1 MWKAWQEGLANEDSS
16 KLAGLLTDDFV
27 FITRLNTRTRQLTL
41 DWTAAGGTPSVI
53 DDLKV
58 LYENDEVAMVQHS
71 ANNGKGDSTAMALYT
86 KKDGKF
92 SQAEVL
98 RAAHQN
104 VAQINLVCKL
114 VCVLQIGKEIG
125 SQISVYEP
133 FSCLRTW
140 VSKVRP
146 N

>member
-1 MWKAWQEGLANEDSS
+1 MWKAWQEGLTSKAAS

-27 FITRLNTRTRQLTL
+27 FITRLNTRTRQQTL
-41 DWTAAGGTPSVI
+41 DWAATGGNPSVI

-71 ANNGKGDSTAMALYT
+71 ANNGKADGAAMALYT

-98 RAAHQN
+98 RAAH
-104 VAQINLVCKL
+104 
-114 VCVLQIGKEIG
+114 
-125 SQISVYEP
+125 
-133 FSCLRTW
+133 
-140 VSKVRP
+140 
-146 N
+146 

>member
-1 MWKAWQEGLANEDSS
+1 MWKAWQEGLANKDSS

-41 DWTAAGGTPSVI
+41 DWTAAGGNPSVI

-58 LYENDEVAMVQHS
+58 LYENDEVAMVQHR
-71 ANNGKGDSTAMALYT
+71 ANNGKADGTAMALHT

-98 RAAHQN
+98 RAAH
-104 VAQINLVCKL
+104 
-114 VCVLQIGKEIG
+114 
-125 SQISVYEP
+125 
-133 FSCLRTW
+133 
-140 VSKVRP
+140 
-146 N
+146 